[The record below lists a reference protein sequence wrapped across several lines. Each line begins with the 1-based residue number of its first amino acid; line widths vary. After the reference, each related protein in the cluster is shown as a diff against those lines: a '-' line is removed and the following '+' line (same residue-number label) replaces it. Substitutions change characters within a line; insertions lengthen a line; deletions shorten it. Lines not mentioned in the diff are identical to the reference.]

1 MIIKI
6 IGKVLGDQLANRDDC
21 MVNNENVNHI
31 DVEEA
36 SFIRDIASEMNERNE
51 NDNSEN
57 ESSKEVVAEEAT
69 HENIPIYVVKNAVEV
84 ENIEHSE
91 KTCEVHV
98 QRDNIEVE
106 NEGEEVIENT
116 VSHQTST
123 ANATP
128 DVIPVYL
135 AKHKHSK
142 KM

>member
-6 IGKVLGDQLANRDDC
+6 LGKVLGDQLANRDDC

-69 HENIPIYVVKNAVEV
+69 HENNPIDVVENAAEI

>member
-6 IGKVLGDQLANRDDC
+6 LGKVLGDQLANRDDC

-51 NDNSEN
+51 NYNSEN

-69 HENIPIYVVKNAVEV
+69 HENNPIDVVENAAEV
-84 ENIEHSE
+84 KNIEHSE

-98 QRDNIEVE
+98 KRDNIEVE
-106 NEGEEVIENT
+106 YEDEVIENT

>member
-1 MIIKI
+1 MATEINQK
-6 IGKVLGDQLANRDDC
+6 
-21 MVNNENVNHI
+21 
-31 DVEEA
+31 
-36 SFIRDIASEMNERNE
+36 NE

-57 ESSKEVVAEEAT
+57 ESSIAVEAEEAT
-69 HENIPIYVVKNAVEV
+69 HENNHIDVVENAAEV
-84 ENIEHSE
+84 ENIENSE
-91 KTCEVHV
+91 KTCEAHV

-106 NEGEEVIENT
+106 KDDEVIENT